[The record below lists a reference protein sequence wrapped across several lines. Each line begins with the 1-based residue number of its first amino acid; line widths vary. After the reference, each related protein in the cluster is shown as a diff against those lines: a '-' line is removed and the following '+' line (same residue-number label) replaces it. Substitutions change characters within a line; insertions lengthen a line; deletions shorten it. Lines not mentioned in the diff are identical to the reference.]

1 MLKSM
6 NEIEKN
12 IEALLFVS
20 GEGMSISKLA
30 EVLKKKD
37 EEIEISLTELKSHLE
52 DGHFLTIL
60 REGDKVSLVTA
71 KDASKIVE
79 EFAKEEFGGELTRS
93 ALETLAVVSYKGP
106 IKRSEIDYIRG
117 VNSSFMLR
125 NLLIRG
131 LIERVRDQKDSRTY
145 VYRVSRDFLKFLGIT
160 SISDLPEY
168 GSFAKK
174 LEEFIS
180 SKTTEE

>member
-1 MLKSM
+1 MLKSV
-6 NEIEKN
+6 NELEKK

-20 GEGMSISKLA
+20 GEGMAVSKLS

-37 EEIEISLTELKSHLE
+37 DEIENTLAELKKHLE
-52 DGHFLTIL
+52 DEHFLTIL
-60 REGDKVSLVTA
+60 REGDKISLVTS

-93 ALETLAVVSYKGP
+93 ALETLAVISYKGP
-106 IKRSEIDYIRG
+106 VKRSEIDYIRG

-145 VYRVSRDFLKFLGIT
+145 V
-160 SISDLPEY
+160 
-168 GSFAKK
+168 
-174 LEEFIS
+174 
-180 SKTTEE
+180 